1 MSVQSWNKAVVI
13 RMKWLALRSH
23 CSSIH
28 ETYLFFFKSKL
39 IVINNCV
46 RDRCIRS
53 FIWKCY
59 SGRTDALLLMI
70 SIYDHVKWTVHFLKS
85 SNFMFIFRECRRD
98 SLSELFMNNLL
109 PEPLAN
115 VFENKFIE
123 KRLLYRINIIY
134 VQPSPYRRKYD
145 FGNSIVFNF
154 NSFWYRNSEFWR

>member
-1 MSVQSWNKAVVI
+1 
-13 RMKWLALRSH
+13 
-23 CSSIH
+23 
-28 ETYLFFFKSKL
+28 
-39 IVINNCV
+39 
-46 RDRCIRS
+46 
-53 FIWKCY
+53 
-59 SGRTDALLLMI
+59 
-70 SIYDHVKWTVHFLKS
+70 
-85 SNFMFIFRECRRD
+85 MFIFRECRRD

-154 NSFWYRNSEFWR
+154 NSFWYRNSEF